1 MAASARE
8 ILDQLQAVDRLRA
21 ERANDAGLA
30 ARVTALK
37 AYQARRF
44 ARSYADLLQ
53 DPRYRGAARFFL
65 DELYGPQEFAARDAQ
80 FARVVPAL
88 VRLFPQEIVDTVA
101 ALAHLHALSESLDS
115 EMARHLTS
123 PSVDA
128 PAYARA
134 WQATGRA
141 EGRRQQIGL
150 TVDIAR
156 ALDRFTRRRVLRTT
170 LHMMRRP
177 AQAAGLSELQRFL
190 ETGFDTFG
198 AMGGAD
204 WFLTVVEQREQALA
218 DALFAADAQALQ
230 RACGECLDDSPLGQ
244 LP

>member
-1 MAASARE
+1 MATSARE
-8 ILDQLQAVDRLRA
+8 ILDQLLAVDHLRA

-65 DELYGPQEFAARDAQ
+65 EELYGPQEFAARDAQ

-101 ALAHLHALSESLDS
+101 ALARLHALSESLDS
-115 EMARHLTS
+115 EMARHLPS
-123 PSVDA
+123 PSADA

-134 WQATGRA
+134 WQATGRV
-141 EGRRQQIGL
+141 EGRRQQIRL
-150 TVDIAR
+150 TVDIGR

-170 LHMMRRP
+170 LHMMRHP
-177 AQAAGLSELQRFL
+177 AQAAGLTELQRFL

-198 AMGGAD
+198 AMSGAD
-204 WFLTVVEQREQALA
+204 GFLATVEQREQALA

-230 RACGECLDDSPLGQ
+230 RAGDQCLIDSPLGQ